1 MRVAHLHK
9 IRYFCSPQAVIYAG
23 LNSKPM
29 KMNDELKRILSHFP
43 AVKGV
48 TAIAPVNSGLI
59 NATYKVTAG
68 GEKQQGYILQRINH
82 HVFKDIDMLQ
92 HNIELVT
99 AHIRKKLEQNGETD
113 IDRKVLRFLQAD
125 TGKTYYYD
133 GDGGY
138 WRVSVYIPDSVTVD
152 AVNERT
158 SRLAG
163 RKFGEFQA
171 FLSDLPDRLGETIP
185 NFHNMEFRLKQFQ
198 EAIGNNAAGRLEQV
212 RGLADALLSDAGKM
226 CAAERLYREGKLPK
240 RICHCDTKVSNM
252 LFDKAGNVLCVIDLD
267 TVMPNFIFSDYGDF
281 LRSAA
286 NTGAEDDRDLENVRF
301 NMDIFRAFTSGYLE
315 SATFLTPVEKD
326 LLPFAAELFPYMQAV
341 RFFTDYLNGDT
352 YYKTL
357 YPEHNLV
364 RTRAQLRL
372 YQDVVRHE
380 QEMGE
385 FVDNCF

>member
-1 MRVAHLHK
+1 MRH
-9 IRYFCSPQAVIYAG
+9 RP
-23 LNSKPM
+23 
-29 KMNDELKRILSHFP
+29 
-43 AVKGV
+43 
-48 TAIAPVNSGLI
+48 
-59 NATYKVTAG
+59 
-68 GEKQQGYILQRINH
+68 
-82 HVFKDIDMLQ
+82 
-92 HNIELVT
+92 
-99 AHIRKKLEQNGETD
+99 
-113 IDRKVLRFLQAD
+113 
-125 TGKTYYYD
+125 
-133 GDGGY
+133 
-138 WRVSVYIPDSVTVD
+138 
-152 AVNERT
+152 
-158 SRLAG
+158 
-163 RKFGEFQA
+163 
-171 FLSDLPDRLGETIP
+171 
-185 NFHNMEFRLKQFQ
+185 
-198 EAIGNNAAGRLEQV
+198 
-212 RGLADALLSDAGKM
+212 
-226 CAAERLYREGKLPK
+226 
-240 RICHCDTKVSNM
+240 
-252 LFDKAGNVLCVIDLD
+252 